1 MNPPSKCEGA
11 MNLVI
16 NHTTSSIVHKLVCI
30 IKLCSLEDVEGTNN
44 KGAEEEERELYN

>member
-1 MNPPSKCEGA
+1 MLTEAAEP
-11 MNLVI
+11 NLKI
-16 NHTTSSIVHKLVCI
+16 QSVCI